1 MRLLL
6 LLLFVVIRTK
16 HTHIF
21 TPSSPPLARIVIA
34 IFYVSQFC
42 QYSLA
47 LALYPSLECRRR
59 RGGRKTPPPSPPF
72 RIRFLSHFFRSFFDQ
87 TRVFPIALLYFSFRR
102 GHEQQRV
109 QRFCKNRRRRT
120 TTTRRPRGVHFVAW
134 KRRLLVTNNVFS
146 PTPPTNKA
154 ILIIIRRRRHARDD
168 DDDDDQ
174 KECVFVEKKKQKEC
188 TQKSFH
194 TTKTTKKKKI
204 EPLPH
209 SGHTTTTKNASFCNP
224 KLKTRTQKKKK
235 KKISPLRRLRSSRP
249 QESKMLSL
257 AQRRSRV

>member
-59 RGGRKTPPPSPPF
+59 GGGRKTPSPSPPF

-87 TRVFPIALLYFSFRR
+87 TRVFPIALLHFSFRR

-120 TTTRRPRGVHFVAW
+120 TTARRPRGVHFVAW
-134 KRRLLVTNNVFS
+134 KRRLLV
-146 PTPPTNKA
+146 KA
-154 ILIIIRRRRHARDD
+154 FRTTSFHQHHVRIKRLLLLFDD
-168 DDDDDQ
+168 DDDTH
-174 KECVFVEKKKQKEC
+174 E
-188 TQKSFH
+188 
-194 TTKTTKKKKI
+194 
-204 EPLPH
+204 
-209 SGHTTTTKNASFCNP
+209 
-224 KLKTRTQKKKK
+224 
-235 KKISPLRRLRSSRP
+235 
-249 QESKMLSL
+249 MM
-257 AQRRSRV
+257 

>member
-194 TTKTTKKKKI
+194 TTKTTKKKKLNPFPTLAI
-204 EPLPH
+204 PPL
-209 SGHTTTTKNASFCNP
+209 
-224 KLKTRTQKKKK
+224 LKTPLFVTLNSKHAHKKKRK
-235 KKISPLRRLRSSRP
+235 KKSHP
-249 QESKMLSL
+249 
-257 AQRRSRV
+257 